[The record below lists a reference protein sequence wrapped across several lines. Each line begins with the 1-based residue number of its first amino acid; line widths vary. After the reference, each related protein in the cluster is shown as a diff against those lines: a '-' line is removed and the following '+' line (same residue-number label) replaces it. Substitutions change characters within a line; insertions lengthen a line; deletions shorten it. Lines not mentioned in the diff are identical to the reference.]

1 MLNNK
6 TSILAN
12 KSKFFNEFLKERKTV
27 GAVSPSS
34 KFLMKKM
41 IAPIDFSSAKVI
53 VELGPGNGVFTK
65 GLLNKMTPDARLFSF
80 ELSQN
85 FYDHINL
92 KISDK
97 RLILI
102 NDSADKLEEYLQ
114 KEGITEVDY
123 VVSSLPLAVIPEE
136 VKTKVLNA
144 CVKVLGEKGKY
155 IQFQYSLNAK
165 KLLKSKFKDVKHKFV
180 PVNIPPAFV
189 YQCNNK

>member
-1 MLNNK
+1 MAK
-6 TSILAN
+6 
-12 KSKFFNEFLKERKTV
+12 KSKFFNDFLKERKTV

-41 IAPIDFSSAKVI
+41 LAPINFEKAKVI

-65 GLLNKMTPDARLFSF
+65 GLLDRMNSNAKLISF
-80 ELSQN
+80 ELSEN
-85 FYDHINL
+85 FYKHINL
-92 KISDK
+92 KIRDE

-102 NDSADKLEEYLQ
+102 NDSADKLEKYL
-114 KEGITEVDY
+114 KVEGISEVDY

-165 KLLKSKFKDVKHKFV
+165 KLLQSKFNDVSHKFV

-189 YQCNNK
+189 YQCNNKIK